1 MASKTTKQV
10 STLIRVELARAG
22 RRRNE
27 LGEALDM
34 TDSTLTRRFSG
45 DTEWTFAEVHAAA
58 DYLGI
63 PITRLTPNPLTE
75 ES

>member
-10 STLIRVELARAG
+10 SNLIRVELARAG

-27 LGEALDM
+27 LGESLDM

-45 DTEWTFAEVHAAA
+45 DTEWTFHEVLKAAEFFGV
-58 DYLGI
+58 
-63 PITRLTPNPLTE
+63 PIAHLTPNPLTE

>member
-1 MASKTTKQV
+1 MASITRQV
-10 STLIRVELARAG
+10 STLLREELANAG
-22 RRRNE
+22 RRRAD
-27 LGEALDM
+27 LGRALNM
-34 TDSTLTRRFSG
+34 PDSTLTRRFSG
-45 DTEWTFAEVHAAA
+45 ETEWTFAEIRQAA

>member
-10 STLIRVELARAG
+10 STRIRMELARTG

-27 LGEALDM
+27 LGEALEIP
-34 TDSTLTRRFSG
+34 DSTLTRRFSG
-45 DTEWTFAEVHAAA
+45 ETEWTFHEVLKAA
-58 DYLGI
+58 DFFGV
-63 PITRLTPNPLTE
+63 PITDLTPNPLTE

>member
-10 STLIRVELARAG
+10 STLMRVELARAG

-27 LGEALDM
+27 LGDAIEVP
-34 TDSTLTRRFSG
+34 DSTLSRRFSG
-45 DTEWTFAEVHAAA
+45 ETEWTFHEVLSAAEFFGV
-58 DYLGI
+58 
-63 PITRLTPNPLTE
+63 PITHLTPNPLTE